1 MLADVARLAGVSP
14 ITASRVVNGGQS
26 VSEATRARVL
36 EAIDALGYRGN
47 AAARAL
53 AGGRSR
59 TIGVV
64 GSQTGFY
71 GPMRTLVG
79 IEAAARRA
87 DHAVSFVTL
96 ERPERDEVVAALD
109 RLAESHADGAI
120 VIAPLDATV
129 GALGELE
136 HPLPFVVTSAFDAR
150 HAGVSIDQRAGA
162 RLATAHLLELG
173 HRTVHHVA
181 GPSGWHDAS
190 ARRDGW
196 QIELRSRRIR
206 PPAVVVG
213 DWTAESGYAAGR
225 RLARE
230 AEVTAVFAA
239 NDQMA
244 LGVLA
249 AMREAG
255 RDVPGD
261 VSVVG
266 FDDIAEAAY
275 FAPALTTI
283 RQDLAALGTRSV
295 EMLLAVLAG
304 EAAQQVEIAPELV
317 VRRSAGPPS

>member
-1 MLADVARLAGVSP
+1 
-14 ITASRVVNGGQS
+14 
-26 VSEATRARVL
+26 
-36 EAIDALGYRGN
+36 
-47 AAARAL
+47 
-53 AGGRSR
+53 
-59 TIGVV
+59 
-64 GSQTGFY
+64 
-71 GPMRTLVG
+71 MRTLVG

>member
-1 MLADVARLAGVSP
+1 MLADVARLAGVAP

-79 IEAAARRA
+79 IELAARQA

-96 ERPERDEVVAALD
+96 EHPVHGELVAALD
-109 RLAESHADGAI
+109 RLVDSHVDGAI

-129 GALGELE
+129 GALGELD
-136 HPLPFVVTSAFDAR
+136 HPLPLVVTSAFDTR
-150 HAGVSIDQRAGA
+150 HPGVSIDQRAGA
-162 RLATAHLLELG
+162 RRATAHLLELG
-173 HRTVHHVA
+173 HRTAHHVA
-181 GPSGWHDAS
+181 GPPGWHDAS

-196 QIELRSRRIR
+196 LEELRSRRVR

-213 DWTAESGYAAGR
+213 DWTAESGFAAGQ
-225 RLARE
+225 RLARD
-230 AEVTAVFAA
+230 ARVSAVFAA

-244 LGVLA
+244 LGVIA
-249 AMREAG
+249 AMRDAG
-255 RDVPGD
+255 REVPGD

-266 FDDIAEAAY
+266 FDDIAEAPF
-275 FAPALTTI
+275 FAPALTTV
-283 RQDLAALGTRSV
+283 RQDLGALAARSV
-295 EMLLAVLAG
+295 ELLLAVLAG
-304 EAAQQVEIAPELV
+304 GAPEQVVIAPELV
-317 VRRSAGPPS
+317 VRHSTTAPR